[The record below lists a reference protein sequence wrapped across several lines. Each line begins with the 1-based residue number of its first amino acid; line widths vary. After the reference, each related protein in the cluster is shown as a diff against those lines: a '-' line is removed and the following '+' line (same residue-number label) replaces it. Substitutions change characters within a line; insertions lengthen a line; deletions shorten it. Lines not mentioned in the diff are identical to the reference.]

1 MQREKNDTISKSDSL
16 RDLNEAEYVDVF
28 VYTLNVIVQNGT
40 GSIALLDTI
49 SSEVFANYCVK

>member
-28 VYTLNVIVQNGT
+28 VYTLNIIVHNGT

-49 SSEVFANYCVK
+49 YELRSVCELLC